1 MLHKTIWV
9 LENVTKHLEFY
20 SKLKIL
26 SLLGSTSLWK
36 RFYPTH
42 ELNLYCDDMTFDV
55 LKSLNVLSVWDNVLP
70 IPKFDGINN
79 EIFWASNKLRVLN
92 SFTTPVTI
100 VDNDFF
106 MFTNIEEHFN
116 KQVIYAHDE
125 KIGKFWYPPTNTRL
139 VRNLSFKLPRIEK
152 TACNVSFLHL
162 PDPVFTKEYTD
173 KSLKMMYEFTQMNDE
188 SIQGNYLVLSEQYLL
203 KQLLLT
209 NKIPHKSLIS
219 SKFECDKQQF
229 IDEVSSEYIWK
240 SKTTQPYFKHHGM
253 FKHRLEKYKNHE
265 YYIEIEN
272 LYKYIKAGKLI
283 DTNEL
288 KDKIKIITLP

>member
-1 MLHKTIWV
+1 MDYL
-9 LENVTKHLEFY
+9 
-20 SKLKIL
+20 IL
-26 SLLGSTSLWK
+26 
-36 RFYPTH
+36 
-42 ELNLYCDDMTFDV
+42 
-55 LKSLNVLSVWDNVLP
+55 
-70 IPKFDGINN
+70 
-79 EIFWASNKLRVLN
+79 
-92 SFTTPVTI
+92 
-100 VDNDFF
+100 
-106 MFTNIEEHFN
+106 
-116 KQVIYAHDE
+116 E
-125 KIGKFWYPPTNTRL
+125 KIDRYWYPPTNNRYIK
-139 VRNLSFKLPRIEK
+139 NLSFKLPRITK
-152 TACNVSFLHL
+152 SACNVSFLHL
-162 PDPVFTKEYTD
+162 PNPTFTQEYA
-173 KSLKMMYEFTQMNDE
+173 KISLSMMRDFTQMNFPE
-188 SIQGNYLVLSEQYLL
+188 LNGSYLVLSEQYLL